1 MSQNIGPEAASPAA
15 SALGPRTRVVLTV
28 VWCAF
33 LAAAL
38 ATMVFFAGVDPAA
51 VVHSGGASVNGGGA
65 SVNGGG
71 ASVNGGVAGDRTMLY
86 SLGFL
91 FLWATSAL
99 AAALTAWLIVGRA
112 PDSRT

>member
-15 SALGPRTRVVLTV
+15 SALGPLTRVVLTV

-51 VVHSGGASVNGGGA
+51 VVHSGGASV
-65 SVNGGG
+65 
-71 ASVNGGVAGDRTMLY
+71 
-86 SLGFL
+86 
-91 FLWATSAL
+91 
-99 AAALTAWLIVGRA
+99 AAA
-112 PDSRT
+112 